1 MRHHLAKIRIEYRH
15 IALEDDGCGQLLILE
30 TSSRLLASHCQAP
43 AAPTGYKSNK
53 QVVAN

>member
-1 MRHHLAKIRIEYRH
+1 MHETPPELNIPR
-15 IALEDDGCGQLLILE
+15 ALEDDSAGQLLILE

-43 AAPTGYKSNK
+43 AAPTGCKSNK